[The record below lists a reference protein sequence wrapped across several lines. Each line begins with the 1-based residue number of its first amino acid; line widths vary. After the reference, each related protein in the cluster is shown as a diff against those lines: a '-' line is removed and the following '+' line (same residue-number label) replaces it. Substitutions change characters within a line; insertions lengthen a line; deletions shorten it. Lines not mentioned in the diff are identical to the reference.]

1 MFLKL
6 VSVIFAM
13 IIIGMPGVMLDCV
26 GIPS

>member
-6 VSVIFAM
+6 VSVVFAM
-13 IIIGMPGVMLDCV
+13 IVTDMPGIMLECM